1 MLINLFI
8 FDDVWI
14 ELPTEC
20 DTSDSSRPKEKVYRE
35 MLQEEMEES
44 KIYHFPGVH
53 NVPEQVR
60 AHLCGCV

>member
-1 MLINLFI
+1 M
-8 FDDVWI
+8 
-14 ELPTEC
+14 PTEC